1 MSRIIEFIKAKKK
14 TIIIAAILLVCSIAI
29 AIGVH
34 AQITSQGKKDKENE
48 QIEENYQ
55 GLKNNFQEIFTN
67 SINLEATAKLN
78 VNYNEL
84 IYTKYDI
91 NDEKS
96 GKYLVQAKIPAFKG
110 TSDVQKKVNKEIYNT
125 FAKEILKIANNA
137 TEFTTFNLNYVVYVN
152 NNIASLAI
160 MCTYKNGTNA
170 QRRMIQTYNYNI
182 DEDKLLNVEDIIEY
196 KKLNKEE
203 VQNKINTEIKK
214 ANNAIKNISNQGY
227 NVYLRDE
234 ESEIY
239 KLENTANFF
248 LGKNNYL
255 YLVYAYGNNNY
266 TSEID
271 LVIF

>member
-1 MSRIIEFIKAKKK
+1 MSRIIEFIKVKRV
-14 TIIIAAILLVCSIAI
+14 TIIIGVILLVCSIAI

-34 AQITSQGKKDKENE
+34 AQITSQGKKDKQNE

-55 GLKNNFQEIFTN
+55 DLKNNFQEIFTN

-84 IYTKYDI
+84 VYTKYDI
-91 NDEKS
+91 NEEKN
-96 GKYLVQAKIPAFKG
+96 GKYQVDAKIPAFKG
-110 TSDVQKKVNKEIYNT
+110 TSDVLKKVNKEIYNT

-152 NNIASLAI
+152 NNIVSLAI
-160 MCTYKNGTNA
+160 MCTYKNGANP
-170 QRRMIQTYNYNI
+170 QRRMVQTYNYNI
-182 DEDKLLNVEDIIEY
+182 DEDKLLDIEDIIEY

-203 VQNKINTEIKK
+203 IQEKINSEIKK
-214 ANNAIKNISNQGY
+214 ANNAIKSISSQGY

-266 TSEID
+266 TSEMD